1 MLFNYSEFKQDL
13 LENPDKAEFI
23 QDFIDS
29 FGDNE
34 KIEDEIFYKEYLS
47 LFEPVG
53 YTIPEELKDDFDF
66 PLLFRLIAASFSS
79 QYELSFPD
87 SEKSL
92 PELVI
97 SVKSGD
103 TATVKM
109 ISELWSFQI
118 LRLFEIYC
126 EEMINLENC
135 RNSDPIEMA
144 SVMQEREIRVTDYNK
159 KIEGLEHILNYFE
172 QSNILKEKM
181 ASLLGSFKSNL

>member
-1 MLFNYSEFKQDL
+1 MLFNYYEFKQDL
-13 LENPDKAEFI
+13 LENPDKTEFI
-23 QDFIDS
+23 RDFIDS

-34 KIEDEIFYKEYLS
+34 KIENEIFYKEYLS
-47 LFEPVG
+47 LFEPVV
-53 YTIPEELKDDFDF
+53 YNIPEELKDDFDF

-79 QYELSFPD
+79 QYALNFPD

-103 TATVKM
+103 AAIVKM
-109 ISELWSFQI
+109 VSELWSFQI

-144 SVMQEREIRVTDYNK
+144 SVLQERETRVTDYNK
-159 KIEGLEHILNYFE
+159 KIEGLEYILNYFD

-181 ASLLGSFKSNL
+181 ASLLGSFKTNL

>member
-53 YTIPEELKDDFDF
+53 YAIPEELKDDFDF

-97 SVKSGD
+97 TVKSGD

-159 KIEGLEHILNYFE
+159 KIEGLEHILNYFD

-181 ASLLGSFKSNL
+181 ASLLGSFKSNS

>member
-1 MLFNYSEFKQDL
+1 MLFNYYEFKQDL
-13 LENPDKAEFI
+13 LENPDKTEFI
-23 QDFIDS
+23 RDFIDS

-34 KIEDEIFYKEYLS
+34 KIENEIFYKEYLS

-53 YTIPEELKDDFDF
+53 YNIPEELKNDFDF
-66 PLLFRLIAASFSS
+66 PLLLRLVAASFAS

-97 SVKSGD
+97 TVKSED
-103 TATVKM
+103 ASIVKM
-109 ISELWSFQI
+109 ISETLIYQI
-118 LRLFEIYC
+118 YRLFGIYC
-126 EEMINLENC
+126 EEMITLENC

-144 SVMQEREIRVTDYNK
+144 TIMQEREIRVTDYNK
-159 KIEGLEHILNYFE
+159 KIEGLEHILNYFD

-181 ASLLGSFKSNL
+181 ASLLGSLKNNI